1 MANNSLLKILY
12 TITAYP
18 PAIGGAEL
26 HTHRIAS
33 ILAKRHQVKAI
44 AQWTENRTD
53 WLLGTTWQAPKQERE
68 YQLDGV
74 GVRQITLTQRE
85 RWSLLP
91 YVLGYYGIKHLA
103 IDKISEVLT
112 PKLEKYAPSDL
123 DLIQNVRMGREGL
136 SYASM
141 KLARKLD
148 IPFILLPLHHPR
160 WVGWNYRDYI
170 NLYREA
176 DADIVLT
183 NTEKQTLIDLG
194 VKEEKIFVTGIGPL
208 VAETSNAEE
217 FREKHSLGNN
227 PIVLFLGQKYKYKGV
242 EEVWL
247 AGAEV
252 WKKIP
257 DLRFVFIGPRTEFS
271 RKIFAKINDSRVL
284 ELGKVSLEEK
294 TNALA
299 ACDILCLPSM
309 QESFGGVYTEG
320 WIMGKPVI
328 GGDIPPIRDVIDDGV
343 DGFVVKQDP
352 HIIAQKLIE
361 LMSQASLREK
371 MGNAGRQKVLEHYT
385 WEKLASKM
393 EFAYRKV
400 LQG

>member
-1 MANNSLLKILY
+1 MTDSPLNILY
-12 TITAYP
+12 SITAYP
-18 PAIGGAEL
+18 PAIGGAQL
-26 HTHRIAS
+26 HTHKIART
-33 ILAKRHQVKAI
+33 LAKSHNMSVI
-44 AQWTENRTD
+44 THWTENRTD
-53 WLLGTTWQAPKQERE
+53 WLLGTTWQAPEDEQE

-74 GVRQITLTQRE
+74 GVRQITLTQAE

-91 YVLGYYGIKHLA
+91 YVLGYYGIKTLA
-103 IDKISEVLT
+103 INKISDVLAL
-112 PKLEKYAPSDL
+112 KLEKYAPSDL

-148 IPFILLPLHHPR
+148 IPFILVPLHHPR
-160 WVGWNYRDYI
+160 WVGWNYKDYI
-170 NLYREA
+170 NLYRQA

-183 NTEKQTLIDLG
+183 NTEKQTLIELG

-242 EEVWL
+242 EAVWL
-247 AGAEV
+247 AAAEI

-257 DLRFVFIGPRTEFS
+257 DLRFVFIGPRTDFS
-271 RKIFAKINDSRVL
+271 RKIFAEVNDSRVV

-299 ACDILCLPSM
+299 ACDILCVPSM

-328 GGDIPPIRDVIDDGV
+328 GGDIPAIRDVIDDGV

-352 HIIAQKLIE
+352 HRIAENIIE

-371 MGNAGRQKVLEHYT
+371 MGNAGRQKVLERFT
-385 WEKLASKM
+385 WEKLALKM
-393 EFAYRKV
+393 ELAYRKV